1 MESSIRR
8 RLRRFRNYWHLRD
21 WRDYRK
27 QRDAEQLVRYIG
39 WAGHRNV
46 GDDALYLA
54 FKRQLCGRALVLP
67 IDDFSPLSMRSR
79 HWPSSTAVLGGGTL
93 INVDSYLA
101 PLENLVARGE
111 GFVVFGTGVADLD
124 FWSRHPGQGRG
135 HADRWLRVLRSARHI
150 GVRGPRSL
158 QWLAENGI
166 DHAEVVGDPAL
177 SLTTPTDAVSARG
190 GAGRVG
196 MNLGSHDPVNG
207 GQDRTLQAALA
218 LGRHLLSRGL
228 QIRYVSLSDGDHRLG
243 RMMAAQLDHAGFE
256 LLPFSID
263 VDRTLRDIAGCDWLV
278 GQRLHAT
285 VLASALGVPNLSLS
299 YQPKCLDFLESIG
312 CEELSVDTAQ
322 ISGHTLVGRFE
333 DLVAECRHWR
343 TRLRDRCGQYRRLQ
357 QQRAQAFGWA

>member
-1 MESSIRR
+1 MELMIRR
-8 RLRRFRNYWHLRD
+8 RVRRFRNSWHLRD

-27 QRDAEQLVRYIG
+27 HRDAEQLLRYIG

-54 FKRQLCGRALVLP
+54 FKRQLCGRALLLP
-67 IDDFSPLSMRSR
+67 IDDASPLSMRAR
-79 HWPSSTAVLGGGTL
+79 QWPSSTAVLGGGTL

-101 PLENLVARGE
+101 PLERLVAEGE
-111 GFVVFGTGVADLD
+111 RFVVFGTGVADLD

-135 HADRWLRVLRSARHI
+135 HADRWLRVLRAAHHI

-166 DHAEVVGDPAL
+166 DQVEIIGDPAL
-177 SLTTPTDAVSARG
+177 SLTAPGGDAPARER
-190 GAGRVG
+190 AGRVG
-196 MNLGSHDPVNG
+196 INLGSHDPVNG
-207 GQDRTLQAALA
+207 GQDRTLQAALE
-218 LGRHLLSRGL
+218 LSRHLLSHGL

-243 RMMAAQLDHAGFE
+243 RVLAAQLDHPGFE

-263 VDRTLRDIAGCDWLV
+263 VDRGLRDIAGCDWLV

-312 CEELSVDTAQ
+312 CQELSVDTAQ
-322 ISGHTLVGRFE
+322 ISGHTLVERFE
-333 DLVAECRHWR
+333 KLVAECDHWR
-343 TRLRDRCGQYRRLQ
+343 TRLLERGDHYRRLQ